1 MTEKGELMS
10 ARVAMAVAIVIATYL
25 GLNPPGFAA
34 QTVALAFGL
43 AAASIFPAL
52 MMGIFST
59 RINNSGAVAGM
70 IAGITVTLIY
80 IFLHKGWFFI
90 PGTNSF
96 TDADPLL
103 GTIKST
109 SFGAVGAAINFVVA
123 YVVSG
128 MTKAT
133 PKEIVQLVE
142 SVRVPRGAGAA
153 AADH

>member
-1 MTEKGELMS
+1 
-10 ARVAMAVAIVIATYL
+10 MAVSIVVATWL

-59 RINNSGAVAGM
+59 KINNRGAVAGM
-70 IAGITVTLIY
+70 LAGLIVTLVY

-109 SFGAVGAAINFVVA
+109 SFGAVGALVNFVTAYIVA
-123 YVVSG
+123 S
-128 MTKAT
+128 MTK
-133 PKEIVQLVE
+133 PVPEDIKELVE
-142 SVRVPRGAGAA
+142 SVRVPRGASAA
-153 AADH
+153 QDH